1 MAFELLTTSSFLS
14 LSPSLSSNRI
24 ERHWRDLVFCLTL
37 LQYGE
42 KTILKLYENMICFA
56 DKLTCDRVYEGIK
69 SIIAASRK
77 IAGLKPETRQSIDE
91 FEMKVEECRNKGIEE
106 NAEESDL
113 QRQVGLT
120 PPKAGPS
127 SRRTPAKSAAKSSS
141 KPSRSGRKTP
151 ARRRVIREDSEDE
164 DDEQVERT
172 RSRKRPING
181 PDSQPPPPTRR
192 SARERKAQIQ
202 QIMEESD
209 DEDSD

>member
-1 MAFELLTTSSFLS
+1 
-14 LSPSLSSNRI
+14 
-24 ERHWRDLVFCLTL
+24 
-37 LQYGE
+37 
-42 KTILKLYENMICFA
+42 MICFA

-91 FEMKVEECRNKGIEE
+91 FETKVEECRNKGIEE
-106 NAEESDL
+106 NADESDL

-127 SRRTPAKSAAKSSS
+127 SRRTPAKSVTKSTS
-141 KPSRSGRKTP
+141 KPSQSARKTP
-151 ARRRVIREDSEDE
+151 ARRRVIKEDSEDE
-164 DDEQVERT
+164 DDEEER
-172 RSRKRPING
+172 RSSRKRPMNG
-181 PDSQPPPPTRR
+181 RDSQPPPPTTAPTRR
-192 SARERKAQIQ
+192 SARERRAQIQ